1 MEEYDGL
8 TDKQVIEY
16 KKIYGSNEPLVN
28 KKESF
33 VSLFIESFSD
43 PMIKI
48 LLIALAIKTFFLI
61 KNFDWYETIGIVV
74 AILVASLISS
84 LSEYGSGK
92 AFEKLQKESSKIN
105 CKVIRNKNLKE
116 ILQTEVVVND
126 IIKLETGDRI
136 PADGKIISGHISV
149 DESSIDGETKEKYK
163 YQNDKVFK
171 GTVVYDGIAFMK
183 VEKVGINTFYGTIEK
198 ELQEKQPISPIKL
211 RLKKLAQIISKIG
224 YICAILVAISYLFY
238 TIVIQNNFNLS
249 LIKQT
254 LTNFPIISSHI
265 LYALTLMVTV
275 IVVAVPEGLPM
286 MITLVLSSNMKRMLN
301 DNVLVRKLEGIE
313 TAGNINI
320 LFTDKTGTITKGNLE
335 VVGVL
340 NGEGIELKKFNKEYY
355 EIIKQ
360 SILYNTECTLE
371 DNKII
376 GGN

>member
-1 MEEYDGL
+1 MEKYDGL